1 MLDRPSHVRAASGLT
16 WFGDRLIVMQDDAL
30 FVGVVDRVS
39 GLVDDLALPSAGA
52 RTFDT
57 ARGNKRDKPDFEA
70 ACVVGDTLLAFG
82 SGGPLP
88 ARQVVMRWTPPAA
101 PAMIAMREWYATLL
115 EELVFERGA
124 LNLEGA
130 VVVGEQLWLGNRGGD
145 TTGTRAT
152 PDVLAKLSTSEFMA
166 ILNGTR
172 DAAEFSIDAREIELG
187 DLDGVGL
194 HISDLTADARGVWL
208 LAAAE
213 QTTNFFDDGAVM
225 GSVIGRV
232 DEETWTPVRD
242 QNGELLREKLEGF
255 VIDRE
260 RADRVW
266 AVNDCDDPTRPAEL
280 FEIELDGRW

>member
-1 MLDRPSHVRAASGLT
+1 MDRPAHVRAASGLT
-16 WFGDRLIVMQDDAL
+16 WFGDRLVVVQDDAL
-30 FVGVVDRVS
+30 FVGVVDRAS
-39 GLVDDLALPSAGA
+39 GVVDDLVLPSESGV
-52 RTFDT
+52 RTFDA
-57 ARGNKRDKPDFEA
+57 ARANKRDKPDFEA

-88 ARQVVMRWTPPAA
+88 ARQVVLRWTPPAA
-101 PAMIAMREWYATLL
+101 PAIIAMREWYAVLL

-130 VVVGEQLWLGNRGGD
+130 VVVGDQLWLGNRGGD

-152 PDVLAKLSTSEFMA
+152 PDVLAKLSTREFMA
-166 ILNGTR
+166 ILDGSR

-213 QTTNFFDDGAVM
+213 PTTNFFDDGAVV
-225 GSVIGRV
+225 GSVIGRI
-232 DEETWTPVRD
+232 DEETWTAVVD
-242 QNGELLREKLEGF
+242 ENGELLREKLEGF
-255 VIDRE
+255 VLDRE
-260 RADRVW
+260 REDRIW
-266 AVNDCDDPTRPAEL
+266 AVNDADDPNRAAEI
-280 FEIELDGRW
+280 FEIAIEM